1 MDNKS
6 YELHN
11 IHIRVLI
18 IFLIKC
24 LKIYKSKLC
33 KRHLNG
39 DLNSRIYVATKR
51 EKKGEKKV
59 KREGIRKEKMKK
71 RIERGGNMSLFMWR
85 NK

>member
-11 IHIRVLI
+11 IHIPVLI

-39 DLNSRIYVATKR
+39 DLNSRILCRNKEGKKR
-51 EKKGEKKV
+51 KKKGEK
-59 KREGIRKEKMKK
+59 G
-71 RIERGGNMSLFMWR
+71 R
-85 NK
+85 NKEGKNEEEDRKGGKYVPFHVEK